1 MSDWIN
7 FFQLAS
13 AGIAMA
19 VGVTTV
25 TISPRWSR
33 FASFGAPVKRYRAK
47 GVSRLSASSRDEMPS
62 DRRSAIKRVF
72 TLRLPRKQR
81 AVTRE
86 LETDPVD
93 VVAEQSYQSDPGMAS
108 KMKRLEE
115 LTAFY
120 ELYGHSKPPDGTSLS
135 NWVKKMRT
143 MKRRGELSQSF
154 ILSLNALEM
163 DWEPA
168 QRRRFAR
175 LEELRA
181 FKEKEGHIQV
191 PVGGSLERWIR
202 RMRALYQKGK
212 LEDDIVQELDKL
224 GMVWAPRSVQKR
236 KSDETF
242 EARLDELKAL
252 VAVDGRVLR
261 VNQYEPGMRA
271 WIYHQQRCFREG
283 SLSKDK
289 VQALRDVGV
298 TLKMTQRISWDTRLM
313 ELIEFKRTHGHC
325 NVPATWRHN
334 KELGSWVGTQ
344 RKYMR
349 NGKLSE
355 ERVAALTSIGF
366 EWEPRKALSRG
377 VRAKASPWTVSQLS
391 AKSEGPNVR
400 IEWIGGDDEK
410 PPSNDT
416 FIWGRASENY
426 EEKQQIVYDEIEQ
439 WWKVG
444 SESAADSPQSCVR
457 GMRLNHRLKVGKN
470 TNFKPDILLEIL
482 SDTPQGGAIT
492 WGLVVEV
499 DEFGHRRGSKSYTNE
514 EKRMSEVQK
523 TLDVPIKFVR
533 FNPDPTQ
540 EDARELESR
549 IPELLDHLYSAVA
562 RPPLRDLEVSY
573 IAYD

>member
-108 KMKRLEE
+108 KMRRLEE

-400 IEWIGGDDEK
+400 IEWIGGDDKK

-562 RPPLRDLEVSY
+562 RLPLRDLEVSY

>member
-1 MSDWIN
+1 
-7 FFQLAS
+7 
-13 AGIAMA
+13 
-19 VGVTTV
+19 
-25 TISPRWSR
+25 
-33 FASFGAPVKRYRAK
+33 
-47 GVSRLSASSRDEMPS
+47 MPS

-400 IEWIGGDDEK
+400 IEWIGGDDKK

-416 FIWGRASENY
+416 FTWGRASENY

>member
-33 FASFGAPVKRYRAK
+33 LASFGAPVKRYRAK

-224 GMVWAPRSVQKR
+224 GMVCAPRSVQKR

-400 IEWIGGDDEK
+400 IEWIGGDDKK

>member
-1 MSDWIN
+1 
-7 FFQLAS
+7 
-13 AGIAMA
+13 
-19 VGVTTV
+19 
-25 TISPRWSR
+25 
-33 FASFGAPVKRYRAK
+33 
-47 GVSRLSASSRDEMPS
+47 
-62 DRRSAIKRVF
+62 
-72 TLRLPRKQR
+72 
-81 AVTRE
+81 
-86 LETDPVD
+86 
-93 VVAEQSYQSDPGMAS
+93 MAS

-143 MKRRGELSQSF
+143 MKRRGELCQSF

-168 QRRRFAR
+168 QRRKFAR

-289 VQALRDVGV
+289 IQALRDVGV
-298 TLKMTQRISWDTRLM
+298 TLKMTQRVSWDTRLM

-400 IEWIGGDDEK
+400 IEWIGGDDKK
-410 PPSNDT
+410 PPSNDKFT
-416 FIWGRASENY
+416 WGRASENY

-470 TNFKPDILLEIL
+470 INFKPDILLEIL

-514 EKRMSEVQK
+514 ETRMSEVQK
-523 TLDVPIKFVR
+523 TLEVPIKFVR